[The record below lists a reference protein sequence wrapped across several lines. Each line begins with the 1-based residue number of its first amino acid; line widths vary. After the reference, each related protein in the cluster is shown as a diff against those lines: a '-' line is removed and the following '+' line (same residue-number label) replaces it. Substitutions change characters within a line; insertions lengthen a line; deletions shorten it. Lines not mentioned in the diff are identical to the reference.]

1 MSTMKKK
8 PSTFQ
13 NIFAGLAILVLFI
26 VAVLIYKYFL
36 GDPGNFEMKDGAPH
50 PKNMFGTI
58 YLGGMVVPVLMTCL
72 FIVITFSIE
81 RFITIM
87 MASGSGSITNFVYK
101 VKGLL
106 AENDVNGALEACDKQ
121 KGSIGNVVRSVLEK
135 YKEML
140 TDNTKDKEQKV
151 AAITKEQEDATA
163 LELPMLEKNLTI
175 IATLASVATLIGLL
189 GTVLGMIKAFSS
201 MSGGGAAAAANLA
214 VGISEALINTAIGIG
229 TSAVAIIA
237 YNYFTSKIDE
247 LTYNIDEVSYSILQN
262 FNAQVK

>member
-1 MSTMKKK
+1 MKKK

-13 NIFAGLAILVLFI
+13 NIFSGLAILVLF
-26 VAVLIYKYFL
+26 VLAVLIYKYFL
-36 GDPGNFEMKDGAPH
+36 GDPGNFEMKDGSPH

-58 YLGGMVVPVLMTCL
+58 YLGGPIVPILMTCL
-72 FIVITFSIE
+72 FIAITFSIE
-81 RFITIM
+81 RFITIT

-101 VKGLL
+101 IKGLL
-106 AENDVNGALEACDKQ
+106 AENDINGAMEACDKQ

-140 TDNTKDKEQKV
+140 TDSSKDKEQKV

-175 IATLASVATLIGLL
+175 IATLASVSTLVGLL
-189 GTVLGMIKAFSS
+189 GTVMGMIKAFSS
-201 MSGGGAAAAANLA
+201 MSGGGAAAAAQLA

>member
-1 MSTMKKK
+1 MSTKNKK

-13 NIFAGLAILVLFI
+13 NIFAGSAIVVLFI
-26 VAVLIYKYFL
+26 VAELFYHIFL
-36 GDPGNFEMKDGAPH
+36 GDKSHFEMKDGSPH
-50 PKNMFGTI
+50 PVDMWGTI
-58 YLGGMVVPVLMTCL
+58 YLGGPIVPILISCLLIVV
-72 FIVITFSIE
+72 TFSVE
-81 RFITIM
+81 RLITIS
-87 MASGSGSITNFVYK
+87 MASGSGSITNFVFK

-106 AENDVNGALEACDKQ
+106 AENDIQGAMDACDKQ

-175 IATLASVATLIGLL
+175 IATLASVSTLIGLL

-201 MSGGGAAAAANLA
+201 MSGGGAAAAAQLA
-214 VGISEALINTAIGIG
+214 VGISEALINTATGIG
-229 TSAVAIIA
+229 ASAVAIIA
-237 YNYFTSKIDE
+237 YNFFTSKIDT